1 MSNSSC
7 QSITVAVLSNQK
19 KPTSCFD
26 NIETIYIHP
35 CFKFSLLE
43 FKELFFCNNCF
54 SANSNLNNPTLLL
67 SNYQLLNNQSNGI
80 NTTAKFVALQNL
92 ISVYE
97 SSNYFN
103 LSTQCWKP
111 MKLICLEKCIIN
123 HSSISNFNGVF
134 KALCW
139 LDVLAIMKNNCSSQN
154 IILQIYLE
162 FSCKD
167 LGDDIPP
174 VNICI
179 QYSVCNP
186 FYEEP
191 KTFLAPQENCG
202 DLILDDLL
210 ITNANNLRLKWK
222 DIKDMNSISLETSIY
237 SFMEDPPDG
246 VGFADANPLHC
257 ILLNLC
263 WQPCLSDINKK
274 AQMNILIVFEPIRN
288 EIYFITPFFKI
299 KYTSSSSTSSNKYSF
314 ETFYDIDNKR
324 TTQDK
329 SLQDCSGDDFG
340 TEGCPYP
347 AQSGCIKP
355 HESYLEHTQV
365 IYDSDDNNSD
375 FFIDFSIGL
384 LGGVNLQLTESTQ
397 INNDN
402 NNEDLTCL
410 AKIDCECSSLIPE
423 QEIFNSNNTCDN
435 DSAAIY
441 IDNCYMIKVENDS
454 KVDVKKTTQIIMK
467 YGKCCRSEC

>member
-26 NIETIYIHP
+26 NIETIYIYP

-210 ITNANNLRLKWK
+210 ITNANNLQVNWS

-237 SFMEDPPDG
+237 NFMEDTDVFDTSD
-246 VGFADANPLHC
+246 VGDLNC

-274 AQMNILIVFEPIRN
+274 AQMNILIVFDAN
-288 EIYFITPFFKI
+288 NKEIYFITPFFKI
-299 KYTSSSSTSSNKYSF
+299 KYLSSGSSNKYSF
-314 ETFYDIDNKR
+314 ETFYDIYNKP
-324 TTQDK
+324 TKDL
-329 SLQDCSGDDFG
+329 SVQDCSASSGFG
-340 TEGCPYP
+340 TDGCPYP

-365 IYDSDDNNSD
+365 IYDSDVNKE

-384 LGGVNLQLTESTQ
+384 LGGVNLQLTE
-397 INNDN
+397 NNQVN
-402 NNEDLTCL
+402 NSSSNSQDLTCL
-410 AKIDCECSSLIPE
+410 AKIDCECSSLLPE
-423 QEIFNSNNTCDN
+423 QEIFNSNTTCDN

-441 IDNCYMIKVENDS
+441 IDNCYMSKVENE
-454 KVDVKKTTQIIMK
+454 KPNVDVTKTTQIIMK